1 MFPFHSSKRRMY
13 VYERRR
19 SSCNRPA
26 IRVYTV
32 EQTRVEKSGDRCEY
46 PIIGWLL
53 VPPEF
58 EFCSPRRAL
67 GLAVRSRLLRD
78 ATELWHMIHERDHVI
93 RDKELVD
100 NFDYLNFDQSEFN
113 FISSATTSSV
123 TDSGHYSPNYVQV
136 GILMSH
142 SLPYVVHWC
151 QLHDFVSTDENTFN
165 RETREC
171 LYETPAPQRLGK
183 RIHQSVTNLRTHP
196 KRRRLSAPASAL
208 ELLRDVNFVTDSDTS
223 RGPSSATVSCISTQ
237 VLHI

>member
-1 MFPFHSSKRRMY
+1 MRVPHHRVASWSSGARVLQPAARSVSLCVRR
-13 VYERRR
+13 
-19 SSCNRPA
+19 CLP
-26 IRVYTV
+26 
-32 EQTRVEKSGDRCEY
+32 
-46 PIIGWLL
+46 
-53 VPPEF
+53 
-58 EFCSPRRAL
+58 
-67 GLAVRSRLLRD
+67 LRD
-78 ATELWHMIHERDHVI
+78 AKLWHMIHERDHVS

-100 NFDYLNFDQSEFN
+100 NFSLFDQNEFN
-113 FISSATTSSV
+113 FISSTTTSSV
-123 TDSGHYSPNYVQV
+123 TDSGHYSQNIA

-142 SLPYVVHWC
+142 SLPYVVYWWE
-151 QLHDFVSTDENTFN
+151 LRDFVSADEPTFN

-208 ELLRDVNFVTDSDTS
+208 ELLRDANFVTDSDTS